1 MNWQDRAYCKGLSH
15 LFFSKD
21 AERPEATVRREA
33 VAHSV
38 CAKCPVFDECKQ
50 HARDN
55 GELGYWAGEN
65 EYDRYLL
72 GFKPKVS
79 FGTFLKA
86 VATYSKRKQKLI
98 KKENQTS

>member
-1 MNWQDRAYCKGLSH
+1 MNWQDRAYCKGFTHIFYGKL
-15 LFFSKD
+15 
-21 AERPEATVRREA
+21 AERPQATARREA
-33 VAHSV
+33 IAYSI
-38 CAKCPVFDECKQ
+38 CAKCPVFKECRQ
-50 HARDN
+50 HARAH

-79 FGTFLKA
+79 FGAFLRSA
-86 VATYSKRKQKLI
+86 QIYLERKQKLI